1 MLDITMKAGWKAPE
15 KKEKK
20 KSKLSMWA
28 SGDDD
33 GPPVEVRTFA
43 LRAMHEE
50 ETEQTWSPTYGNQ
63 RRHRLASEARKKF
76 EASENLGN

>member
-1 MLDITMKAGWKAPE
+1 
-15 KKEKK
+15 
-20 KSKLSMWA
+20 
-28 SGDDD
+28 
-33 GPPVEVRTFA
+33 
-43 LRAMHEE
+43 MHEE